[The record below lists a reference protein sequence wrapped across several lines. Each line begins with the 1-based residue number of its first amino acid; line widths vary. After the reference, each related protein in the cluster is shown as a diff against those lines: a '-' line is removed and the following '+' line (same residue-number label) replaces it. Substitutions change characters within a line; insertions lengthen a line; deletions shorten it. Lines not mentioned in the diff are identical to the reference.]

1 MLMIQIW
8 HEYILEQNQG
18 YFECTRVFS
27 GIDPS
32 YDPRKRGWYRRAVE
46 TGEIGWTELYVDAV
60 TGDLMAT
67 CSKPVYSSEGKK
79 VGVVGADVTLKALN
93 ERVVSIQVQIG
104 ELRYAF
110 LIDSNGK
117 VVARPG
123 LLAGDTRW
131 DEIFEAENLLHSDND
146 NPELRKIAENM
157 TAGDTGIA
165 KCRFEDGEKYIAYAP
180 IARTNWSIGIVMPV
194 EEIIAP
200 ALTTKSKIITVT
212 QDTGEHINRQIFT
225 IIVC

>member
-1 MLMIQIW
+1 M
-8 HEYILEQNQG
+8 
-18 YFECTRVFS
+18 
-27 GIDPS
+27 
-32 YDPRKRGWYRRAVE
+32 
-46 TGEIGWTELYVDAV
+46 
-60 TGDLMAT
+60 
-67 CSKPVYSSEGKK
+67 
-79 VGVVGADVTLKALN
+79 GVVGADVTLKALN